1 MPAAA
6 VAPGPMTGVR
16 VVELGA
22 WVAGPA
28 AAAVLADWG
37 AQVLKVE
44 PLGSDPFRGMV
55 SLGPE
60 GVNPAFEFENRGKRS
75 LSLDVANSKGR
86 AIFGQ
91 LLAAADVFISNL
103 RPATLESLGL
113 DPQTLH
119 ETHPALIVATLN
131 GFGERGPDRD
141 RPSYDMG
148 GFWARSGLA
157 ASHTLTGGEP
167 PILRGAV
174 GDHMAA
180 MSLVA
185 GISAALFERQRT
197 GAGRHVS
204 TSLLRNGLYA
214 GGQDANIFARTGT
227 TLPMGGGRRQ
237 STNPLYN
244 TYFTSDGRWLWLL
257 GLQPDRHWP
266 GIAQA
271 LDHPEWLG
279 DDRFGSFLARR
290 ENAPA
295 LIALLDAV
303 FAERTLEEWSK
314 VLEQHGIWW
323 EPVSTLPEAVNGE
336 QLLASGGLVEV
347 PVSSSEGV
355 SRTIASPVDF
365 DGVSAT
371 QLIRTPEFAE
381 HTEEVLLELGFD
393 WPDIA
398 ELRDERIIP

>member
-1 MPAAA
+1 MTETA
-6 VAPGPMTGVR
+6 VNSGPMTGIR

-28 AAAVLADWG
+28 AGAVLADWG
-37 AQVLKVE
+37 AQVVKVE
-44 PLGSDPFRGMV
+44 PIGSDPFRGMV

-60 GVNPAFEFENRGKRS
+60 GINPAFEFENRGKRS
-75 LSLDVANSKGR
+75 LSLDVSTSKGR
-86 AIFGQ
+86 QILAD
-91 LLAAADVFISNL
+91 LLWTADVFITNL

-113 DPQTLH
+113 DPASLH
-119 ETHPALIVATLN
+119 EAHPALIIATLN

-157 ASHTLTGGEP
+157 ASHTVDGGEP

-185 GISAALFERQRT
+185 GISAALFERHRT
-197 GAGRHVS
+197 GKGRHVS

-214 GGQDANIFARTGT
+214 GGQDANIYARTGT
-227 TLPMGGGRRQ
+227 CLPMGGGRQ
-237 STNPLYN
+237 QATNPLYN
-244 TYFTSDGRWLWLL
+244 TYKTADGRWLWLL

-266 GIAQA
+266 AVARVVG
-271 LDHPEWLG
+271 HPEWLE
-279 DDRFGSFLARR
+279 DDRFGSFVARR
-290 ENAPA
+290 THSSA
-295 LIALLDAV
+295 LISLLDDV
-303 FAERTLEEWSK
+303 FRTRSLAQWSATLEEH
-314 VLEQHGIWW
+314 QIWW
-323 EPVSTLPEAVNGE
+323 EPVATLPEAVDGE
-336 QLLASGGLVEV
+336 QLGASGGLVEV

-365 DGVSAT
+365 DGVSAGN
-371 QLIRTPEFAE
+371 LMRSPEFAE
-381 HTEEVLLELGFD
+381 HTEEVLLELGLD
-393 WPDIA
+393 WPEIA
-398 ELRDERIIP
+398 ALRDERIIP

>member
-1 MPAAA
+1 MPAPP
-6 VAPGPMTGVR
+6 PGPMTGVR

-28 AAAVLADWG
+28 AGAVLADWG
-37 AQVLKVE
+37 ATVIKVE

-55 SLGPE
+55 LLGPE
-60 GVNPAFEFENRGKRS
+60 RVNPAFEFENRGKRS
-75 LSLDVANSKGR
+75 LSLDVATPKGR
-86 AIFGQ
+86 TIFTQ
-91 LLAAADVFISNL
+91 LLDAADVFITNL
-103 RPATLESLGL
+103 RPATLEGLGL
-113 DPQTLH
+113 DPAALH
-119 ETHPALIVATLN
+119 QTHPALIVATLN

-157 ASHTLTGGEP
+157 ASHTLNGDEP

-185 GISAALFERQRT
+185 GISAALFERRRT

-214 GGQDANIFARTGT
+214 GGQDANVYARTGA
-227 TLPMGGGRRQ
+227 TLPMGGGRLQ

-244 TYFTSDGRWLWLL
+244 TYLTSDGRWLWLL

-271 LDHPEWLG
+271 LGHPEWLA
-279 DDRFGSFLARR
+279 DDRFGSFSARR
-290 ENAPA
+290 ASASA
-295 LIALLDAV
+295 LIALLDDA
-303 FAERTLEEWSK
+303 FARRSLAEWSN
-314 VLEQHGIWW
+314 VLEQQGIWW
-323 EPVSTLPEAVNGE
+323 EPVVTVPEAVDGE
-336 QLLASGGLVEV
+336 QLAASGGLVQV
-347 PVSSSEGV
+347 PVSSSEGT

-371 QLIRTPEFAE
+371 DLTRTPEFAE

-393 WPDIA
+393 WA
-398 ELRDERIIP
+398 EIGALRDERIIP

>member
-1 MPAAA
+1 MSENA
-6 VAPGPMTGVR
+6 VTPGPMTGVR

-28 AAAVLADWG
+28 AGAVLADWG
-37 AQVLKVE
+37 AQVIKVE

-55 SLGPE
+55 TLGPE

-75 LSLDVANSKGR
+75 LSLDVATPKGR
-86 AIFGQ
+86 QIFAD
-91 LLAAADVFISNL
+91 LLWSADVFITNL

-113 DPQTLH
+113 DPASLH
-119 ETHPALIVATLN
+119 EAHPALIVATLN

-157 ASHTLTGGEP
+157 ASHTLEGGEP

-185 GISAALFERQRT
+185 GISAALFERTRT

-204 TSLLRNGLYA
+204 TSLLRNGVYA
-214 GGQDANIFARTGT
+214 GGQDANIYARTGGL
-227 TLPMGGGRRQ
+227 LPMGGGRLQ
-237 STNPLYN
+237 ATNPLYN
-244 TYFTSDGRWLWLL
+244 TYKTADGRWLWLL

-266 GIAQA
+266 AIAKVVG
-271 LDHPEWLG
+271 HPEWL
-279 DDRFGSFLARR
+279 DDERFGSFTARR
-290 ENAPA
+290 TNSAA
-295 LIALLDAV
+295 LIALLDDV
-303 FAERTLEEWSK
+303 FVQQTLAEWSD
-314 VLEQHGIWW
+314 VLEAHKVWW
-323 EPVSTLPEAVNGE
+323 EPVATLPEAVDGE
-336 QLLASGGLVEV
+336 QLRASGGLVQV

-371 QLIRTPEFAE
+371 DLIRTPEFSE
-381 HTEEVLLELGFD
+381 HTEEVLLELGFE
-393 WPDIA
+393 WADIA
-398 ELRDERIIP
+398 TLRDERIIP

>member
-1 MPAAA
+1 MTESA
-6 VAPGPMTGVR
+6 VAPGPMTGVQ

-37 AQVLKVE
+37 AQVIKIE
-44 PLGSDPFRGMV
+44 PIDSDPFRGMV

-75 LSLDVANSKGR
+75 LSLDVATPKGR
-86 AIFGQ
+86 QILAD
-91 LLAAADVFISNL
+91 LLWSADVFITNL

-113 DPQTLH
+113 DPAALH
-119 ETHPALIVATLN
+119 KAHPALIVATLN

-157 ASHTLTGGEP
+157 ASHTLDGGEP

-185 GISAALFERQRT
+185 GISAALFERNRT
-197 GAGRHVS
+197 GNGRHVS

-214 GGQDANIFARTGT
+214 GGQDANIYARTGAC
-227 TLPMGGGRRQ
+227 LPMGGGRQ
-237 STNPLYN
+237 QATNPLYN
-244 TYFTSDGRWLWLL
+244 TYKTADGRWLGLL

-266 GIAQA
+266 AIAKA
-271 LDHPEWLG
+271 LGHPEWLG
-279 DDRFGSFLARR
+279 DERFDSFLMRR
-290 ENAPA
+290 THSSA
-295 LIALLDAV
+295 LISLLDDV
-303 FAERTLEEWSK
+303 FVQRTLAEWSAI
-314 VLEQHGIWW
+314 LEENKIWW
-323 EPVSTLPEAVNGE
+323 EPVSTLTEAVDGD
-336 QLLASGGLVEV
+336 QLSASGGLVDV
-347 PVSSSEGV
+347 PVSGSAGV

-365 DGVSAT
+365 DGVSAADLT
-371 QLIRTPEFAE
+371 RSPEFAE
-381 HTEEVLLELGFD
+381 HTEEVLLELGMD

-398 ELRDERIIP
+398 ALRDERIIP

>member
-1 MPAAA
+1 
-6 VAPGPMTGVR
+6 MTGVR

-28 AAAVLADWG
+28 AGAVLADWG
-37 AQVLKVE
+37 AKVLKIE
-44 PLGSDPFRGMV
+44 PLGSDPFRGV
-55 SLGPE
+55 VTLGPE

-75 LSLDVANSKGR
+75 LSLDVATQKGR
-86 AIFGQ
+86 HIFAQ

-103 RPATLESLGL
+103 RPGTLESLGL
-113 DPQTLH
+113 DPQSLH
-119 ETHPALIVATLN
+119 EVHPELIVATLN
-131 GFGERGPDRD
+131 GFGDRGPDRD

-157 ASHTLTGGEP
+157 ASHTVDGNEP

-185 GISAALFERQRT
+185 GICAALFERNRT

-214 GGQDANIFARTGT
+214 GGQDANVFARTGSC
-227 TLPMGGGRRQ
+227 LPMGGGRLQ
-237 STNPLYN
+237 STNPVYN
-244 TYFTSDGRWLWLL
+244 TYRTADGRWLWLL

-266 GIAQA
+266 GIAKA
-271 LDHPEWLG
+271 LGRPEWLS
-279 DDRFGSFLARR
+279 DDRFDSFRARR
-290 ENAPA
+290 ANAA
-295 LIALLDAV
+295 VLIALLDDV
-303 FAERTLEEWSK
+303 FAGRTLAEWSI

-336 QLLASGGLVEV
+336 QLLASGGIVEV

-371 QLIRTPEFAE
+371 ELTRTPEFAE
-381 HTEEVLLELGFD
+381 HTEEVLLELGLD
-393 WPDIA
+393 WPAIA
-398 ELRDERIIP
+398 ALRDERIIP